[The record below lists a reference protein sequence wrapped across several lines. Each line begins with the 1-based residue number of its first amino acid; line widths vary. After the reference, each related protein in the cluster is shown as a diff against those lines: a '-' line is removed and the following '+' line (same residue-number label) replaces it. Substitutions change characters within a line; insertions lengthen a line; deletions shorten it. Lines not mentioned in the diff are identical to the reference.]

1 VRRLALNVHHSCCI
15 IKGVE
20 TSYTQTSVL
29 RRLRQDAG
37 LSMME
42 VSRRTGID
50 PAQLSRF
57 ESGRML
63 PTIPRLRQLG
73 ALYGV
78 TSWKILQ
85 LMEREEE
92 EL

>member
-1 VRRLALNVHHSCCI
+1 M
-15 IKGVE
+15 E
-20 TSYTQTSVL
+20 TYTDTDTQTSVL

-42 VSRRTGID
+42 VSRRTRID

-57 ESGRML
+57 DSGRMV
-63 PTIPRLRQLG
+63 PTIERLRQLG

-78 TSWKILQ
+78 AAWKILQ

-92 EL
+92 L